1 MQGPGHRAGRATVT
15 LRQTRHLRD
24 SEQREEGARFTGRAH
39 WRHPAERREERG
51 GRGERL
57 AAAAERGGI
66 VYQIQKKKAVFKITM
81 SVSSGTQ
88 IDNFYSKLFFRSII
102 DLNV

>member
-66 VYQIQKKKAVFKITM
+66 VYQIQKKKAVFKIT
-81 SVSSGTQ
+81 SETQ